1 MGNNF
6 AFPEPVTEKEAEA
19 VLQNDCSVQK
29 VADLIASGRA
39 RNIVVMVGAG
49 VSVSAGIPDFRT
61 PGTGLYDNLQKYD
74 LPSPQAIFEI
84 GFFQEHP
91 EAFYR
96 LAKDMWPEHFSPTP
110 AHYFIRLLNDKGL
123 LLRCF
128 TQNIDSLEGRTGL
141 PLDRIVAA
149 HGNFDSATCITTGVK
164 VPIAEVQEA
173 ILGETWR
180 ELRDKYGGLVKPDIV
195 FFGEPLPDRFA
206 QQRAADLPA
215 ADLLIVMGTSLQV
228 QPFAS
233 LVNDVGKVV
242 PRVLLNRELVG
253 QRLGGKDRGF
263 RFNADDNYR
272 DVALLTDCDNGVQVL
287 ASLLG
292 WQEELHDLVKRETGK
307 ALGGPQ
313 PSASSASLSLPT
325 RPPVCLDTS

>member
-6 AFPEPVTEKEAEA
+6 AFTEPVTEEEAEG

-29 VADLIASGRA
+29 VADYIASGRA

-242 PRVLLNRELVG
+242 PPCPPQSRAGRSAPGG
-253 QRLGGKDRGF
+253 QGPGLP
-263 RFNADDNYR
+263 
-272 DVALLTDCDNGVQVL
+272 VQC
-287 ASLLG
+287 
-292 WQEELHDLVKRETGK
+292 R
-307 ALGGPQ
+307 
-313 PSASSASLSLPT
+313 
-325 RPPVCLDTS
+325 